1 MSSPSDT
8 LPASPTPT
16 LTIDPDGI
24 GWLTFDD
31 PERKLNVLAQP
42 VMERVA
48 ELTVEARS
56 AVQDGQLKALIVCSG
71 KPDSFIAGAD
81 VAAIAS
87 VEDPDLG
94 EEGARSGQTIFADL
108 GGLPIPTVAAIHGI
122 CLGGGLEISLACDYR
137 VASDH
142 PKTKLGL
149 PEVMLGILPAWGGTT
164 RLPRLVG
171 LQASLDMMLTG
182 KQVSS
187 SRALRMGLVNAVL
200 PAPIFRDKAAEFT
213 RGLLDGKLP
222 RPRKSSGLVTRLLD
236 GTPPGRAIVLRTAR
250 KQVLSK
256 TGGHYPAP
264 LAILDVLA
272 DSLTQPVEKALRREA
287 KAAGELIV
295 SQVSKNLLHVFH
307 LREATKKTN
316 GTDVEDVPI
325 RKVERLGVLGA
336 GVMGGGIGQLAANR
350 GVHVH
355 MKDIRHEGVQAGLQY
370 AQSIFNKA
378 VKRKKLRRRAAAEK
392 MALITGGLTYDG
404 FRSFDLVVEAVVEKL
419 DIKKIVLRETE
430 EQVSRECVI
439 ATNTSSLSVNK
450 MAEALKRPE
459 QFGGLH
465 FFNPVHMMPL
475 VEVVRG
481 AQTSDETVATLYAF
495 ALAMGKVPVVT
506 ADGPGFLVNRILGP
520 YMNEAGHLLA
530 DGASIEAVDAAA
542 INFGM
547 PMGPIRL
554 TDEVGIDV
562 SQHAGAAMFEA
573 LGERL
578 TPAGPLLRIGETDR
592 LGKKGGLGFYRYEKG
607 KAVGVDPDVYAI
619 LAPSVTKKGD
629 IDEKAIRG
637 RLVLSMVNEAARV
650 LEEGIVTRASDV
662 DLAMIMGTG
671 FPPFRGGLLKFADAT
686 HLRTIHSRLEELHQE
701 HGLRFEPAALIADL
715 AHRDGTFYD
724 AFGGGR

>member
-1 MSSPSDT
+1 MSSPSHT
-8 LPASPTPT
+8 HPAFPTPT
-16 LTIDPDGI
+16 LRVDPDGL

-31 PERKLNVLAQP
+31 PDRKLNVLAEP
-42 VMERVA
+42 VMQRLV
-48 ELTVEARS
+48 ELTAEAR
-56 AVQDGQLKALIVCSG
+56 AAANDGSLKALIVCSG

-81 VAAIAS
+81 VTAIAA

-94 EEGARSGQTIFADL
+94 EQGARWGQKIFAELGDL
-108 GGLPIPTVAAIHGI
+108 PVPTVAAIHGI
-122 CLGGGLEISLACDYR
+122 CLGGGLEISLACDHR

-182 KQVSS
+182 KQVSG
-187 SRALRMGLVNAVL
+187 SRALRMGLVDAVL
-200 PAPIFRDKAAEFT
+200 PAPIFHEKAAEFT
-213 RGLLDGKLP
+213 RGLLAGKSP
-222 RPRKSSGLVTRLLD
+222 KPKKSGGILSRLLD
-236 GTPPGRAIVLRTAR
+236 GTGPGRAIVLRTAR
-250 KQVLSK
+250 KQVMSK

-264 LAILDVLA
+264 LAILDVLS
-272 DSLTQPVEKALRREA
+272 DVLTAPIETALKREA
-287 KAAGELIV
+287 EAAGELIV
-295 SQVSKNLLHVFH
+295 SQVSKNLLHVFN

-316 GTDVEDVPI
+316 GTDVQDVRI
-325 RKVERLGVLGA
+325 RKVQRLGVLGA
-336 GVMGGGIGQLAANR
+336 GVMGGGIAQLAATR
-350 GVHVH
+350 GVPVH
-355 MKDIRHEGVQAGLQY
+355 MKDIRHEGVEAGLQY
-370 AQSIFNKA
+370 AQTIFNKA
-378 VKRKKLRRRAAAEK
+378 VKRRKMRRRDATER

-404 FRSFDLVVEAVVEKL
+404 FRSFDLVVEAVVEKM

-430 EQVSRECVI
+430 EQVGRDCVI
-439 ATNTSSLSVNK
+439 ATNTSSLSVDK
-450 MAEALKRPE
+450 MAEGLRRPE
-459 QFGGLH
+459 QFAGLH

-475 VEVVRG
+475 VEVIRG
-481 AQTSDETVATLYAF
+481 AHTSDETVATLYAF

-506 ADGPGFLVNRILGP
+506 ADGPGFLVNRILAP
-520 YMNEAGHLLA
+520 YINEAGHLLA
-530 DGASIEAVDAAA
+530 EGASIEAIDAAA
-542 INFGM
+542 VAFGM

-562 SQHAGAAMFEA
+562 SHHAGAVMYEA

-578 TPAGPLLRIGETDR
+578 TPAAPLVLIGETNR

-607 KAVGVDPDVYAI
+607 KEKGVDPEIYAV
-619 LAPSVTKKGD
+619 LAPSIDKKTD

-671 FPPFRGGLLKFADAT
+671 FPPFRGGLLRFADSI
-686 HLRTIHSRLEELHQE
+686 HPRTIHSRLEDLHEQ
-701 HGLRFEPAALIADL
+701 HGVRFAPAALISEL
-715 AHRDGTFYD
+715 AGKDTTFYE
-724 AFGGGR
+724 AFGG